1 MKISA
6 INTVQKNGNFIQS
19 KKQNDK
25 EPCIIDSIYQN
36 EKLLKAGLTGLAIIG
51 SAAIGFNI
59 LKSQGKDPIK
69 IVKNTYSKIHNF
81 LSEKPKPDPIIQRI
95 GDKRD
100 AEAVRLY
107 KALIAEKKMNSLHKK
122 LLAGH
127 FDGKSKDVFE
137 SLRKNEVKLRRDAII
152 VL

>member
-6 INTVQKNGNFIQS
+6 IQPIKNNQIFRANKNKNS
-19 KKQNDK
+19 

-36 EKLLKAGLTGLAIIG
+36 EKAIKKGLVGLAVIG
-51 SAAIGFNI
+51 AAAVGFNLI
-59 LKSQGKDPIK
+59 KHSGKNPVQIIK
-69 IVKNTYSKIHNF
+69 NNANKVKDF

>member
-6 INTVQKNGNFIQS
+6 IQTIKNNQIFRANKNKNS
-19 KKQNDK
+19 

-69 IVKNTYSKIHNF
+69 IVKNTYGKIHNS

-95 GDKRD
+95 GKQRD
-100 AEAVRLY
+100 TEAVRLY
-107 KALIAEKKMNSLHKK
+107 KALIAEKKMNKIHKK

-137 SLRKNEVKLRRDAII
+137 SLRKNETKLRREASV